1 MGKRAHLIRRRFLA
15 GLLASV
21 AVPALA
27 ETAPED
33 RRRFM
38 ARAFK
43 MRAEAIR
50 RGDQGFG
57 AVVVKDG
64 RIVGEG
70 VSAVITRPDPTAHGD
85 IEAIRDAA
93 ARLGTR
99 DLSGAELYS
108 SFRPCSMCEAA
119 AAWAGI
125 ARLWYGE
132 AIIDGGAP
140 RLNR

>member
-1 MGKRAHLIRRRFLA
+1 MGERALLIRRRFLA

-21 AVPALA
+21 AVPARA

-33 RRRFM
+33 RRRFI
-38 ARAFK
+38 ARAFELK
-43 MRAEAIR
+43 AEAVR

-70 VSAVITRPDPTAHGD
+70 VSAVLTRPDPTAHGE

-93 ARLGTR
+93 LKLGSR

-108 SFRPCSMCEAA
+108 SFRPCPMCEAA

-125 ARLWYGE
+125 ARIWYGE
-132 AIIDGGAP
+132 AVTDGGAP
-140 RLNR
+140 RLSR

>member
-1 MGKRAHLIRRRFLA
+1 MGERALLGRRALVA
-15 GLLASV
+15 GLFASV
-21 AVPALA
+21 AVPARA

-38 ARAFK
+38 ARAFE
-43 MRAEAIR
+43 MRDEAIR
-50 RGDQGFG
+50 RGDQPFG

-70 VSAVITRPDPTAHGD
+70 VSAVVTRPDPTAHGE

-93 ARLGTR
+93 RRLGTG
-99 DLSGAELYS
+99 DLAGAELFTT
-108 SFRPCSMCEAA
+108 FRPCPMCEAA

-125 ARLWYGE
+125 ARVWHGE
-132 AIIDGGAP
+132 ALADGGLP
-140 RLNR
+140 RLSR